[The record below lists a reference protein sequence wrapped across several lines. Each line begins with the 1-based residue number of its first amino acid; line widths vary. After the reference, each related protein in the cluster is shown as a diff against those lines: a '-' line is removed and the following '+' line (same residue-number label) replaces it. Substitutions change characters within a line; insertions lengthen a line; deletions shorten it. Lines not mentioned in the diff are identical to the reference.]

1 MGELLGETDIPEK
14 ECNRALMSM
23 IIGKPANRVLR
34 KEPAGKELKK
44 EDNIT
49 INDAFT
55 SRLHK
60 VKILT
65 ITKPGDADA
74 DADKIIKKRIEALI
88 EREYLSRDTKDR
100 NLYNYEA

>member
-1 MGELLGETDIPEK
+1 
-14 ECNRALMSM
+14 MSM

-65 ITKPGDADA
+65 ITKPV
-74 DADKIIKKRIEALI
+74 
-88 EREYLSRDTKDR
+88 
-100 NLYNYEA
+100 